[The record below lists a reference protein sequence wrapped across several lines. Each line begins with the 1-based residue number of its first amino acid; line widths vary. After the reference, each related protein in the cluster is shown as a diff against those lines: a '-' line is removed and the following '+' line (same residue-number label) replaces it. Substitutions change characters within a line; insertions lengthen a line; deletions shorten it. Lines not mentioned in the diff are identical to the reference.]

1 MKAGPHGVGTP
12 TSIPEDKEGSE
23 RTFSNPVKSIY
34 KATATIT
41 FGGETLRMFSLK
53 SLCSQ
58 EQIKDA
64 PVTASIQWCM
74 RQLSQRSVTG

>member
-1 MKAGPHGVGTP
+1 MKAGSHVVGTP
-12 TSIPEDKEGSE
+12 TSIPEGKEGSE
-23 RTFSNPVKSIY
+23 RTFSNPVKSTY

-53 SLCSQ
+53 SLCGQ

-64 PVTASIQWCM
+64 HHNCFHLGVYETAEPV
-74 RQLSQRSVTG
+74 